1 MPQFSRALDVFQ
13 GFNFKKDK
21 QNSVGYIVSMSI
33 GGQALT
39 ADLETI
45 KDPEKPGDNLSG
57 NVVAVLN
64 HYLWETGVTDAIYLS
79 GQVSTGNKQLLAS
92 MLLGTFSSIEVV
104 FKYVVYEY
112 DPLAKKYFKSNFLDK
127 ELNGLLEKSGDDL
140 NLSIADDES
149 REVQSPKSFTFQIG
163 IKPQA
168 SEQSINVAT
177 ADTKN
182 IAKKWGV
189 TEGKAK

>member
-1 MPQFSRALDVFQ
+1 MPQFARALDVVQ

-21 QNSVGYIVSMSI
+21 QGPVGFVTSITI
-33 GGQALT
+33 GGTVLN
-39 ADLETI
+39 ADLQTI

-64 HYLWETGVTDAIYLS
+64 HYLWETGATDAIYLS

-92 MLLGTFSSIEVV
+92 MLLGTFSSIEVLV
-104 FKYVVYEY
+104 KYVVYEY
-112 DPLAKKYFKSNFLDK
+112 DPLAKKYFKSNFLDA
-127 ELNGLLEKSGDDL
+127 ELKGLLEKSGDDL

-149 REVQSPKSFTFQIG
+149 REVQSPKNFTFQIG

-168 SEQSINVAT
+168 TEQSINVAT
-177 ADTKN
+177 ADAKN

-189 TEGKAK
+189 TDAS